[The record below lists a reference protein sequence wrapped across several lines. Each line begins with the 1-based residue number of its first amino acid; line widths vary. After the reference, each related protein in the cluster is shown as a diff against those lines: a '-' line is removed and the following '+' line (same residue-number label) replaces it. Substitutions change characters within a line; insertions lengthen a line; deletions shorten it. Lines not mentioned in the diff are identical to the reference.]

1 MYNTLEEAVRLVVK
15 AFDGKKR
22 AKEDIGLSFH
32 SITVG
37 FMLMDA
43 GCDEETVLSGLLHD
57 IIEDTS
63 YNYDYL
69 VEHFGKDVADNVLAI
84 SEDMSISDWKERK
97 IAFIKNLATKSEK
110 VIMVE
115 VADKLHNL
123 LSDYE
128 LWKIKGNDGLASI
141 HATFEMNRWYYL
153 EMKRLFNE
161 KLKSNCLLDR
171 YNNICKI
178 YFNG

>member
-1 MYNTLEEAVRLVVK
+1 MYSTLEEAVRLVVK
-15 AFDGKKR
+15 AFEGKKR

-32 SITVG
+32 SISVG
-37 FMLMDA
+37 FMLKDA

-97 IAFIKNLATKSEK
+97 IAFIKNLATKNEK

-128 LWKIKGNDGLASI
+128 LWMIKGNDGLASI

-153 EMKRLFNE
+153 EMKKLFNE

-171 YNNICKI
+171 YNKICEI